1 MLIRDSHEDTGLCG
15 QIGVLRG
22 VMPGMCSVYLYKEE
36 RMVNVVA
43 EHLAPVVPS
52 RGDRVKVILGEE
64 DRLGEGGL
72 LSIDS
77 TEGVVKLAATGYVKM
92 FQLAFLCKM
101 KADD

>member
-1 MLIRDSHEDTGLCG
+1 MRADRRVARRHARHVQRLSLQGGEDGERGGGAPGARGPQQGRPG
-15 QIGVLRG
+15 QGDPGRG
-22 VMPGMCSVYLYKEE
+22 
-36 RMVNVVA
+36 
-43 EHLAPVVPS
+43 
-52 RGDRVKVILGEE
+52 